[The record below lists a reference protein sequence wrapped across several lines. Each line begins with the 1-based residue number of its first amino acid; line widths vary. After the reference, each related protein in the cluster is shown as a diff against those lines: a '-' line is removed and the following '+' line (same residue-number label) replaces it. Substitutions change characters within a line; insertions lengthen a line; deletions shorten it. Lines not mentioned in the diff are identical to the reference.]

1 MEENEK
7 KVEIISKEEIEKVV
21 NHINEAKEE
30 CLVEEDSNL
39 DLDKVT
45 EAVTNLEGC
54 SAQTVVGILTTSTHQ
69 PPAGAILVVLP
80 RGNQALRAKPLSEPM
95 DLVKKCPACSSEESP
110 EATAE

>member
-1 MEENEK
+1 MEEKEK

-21 NHINEAKEE
+21 NCIKAKEK

-54 SAQTVVGILTTSTHQ
+54 SAQTVVGILTTSMLLL
-69 PPAGAILVVLP
+69 PAGAIMVVLTM
-80 RGNQALRAKPLSEPM
+80 GKQVLRAKALSELM
-95 DLVKKCPACSSEESP
+95 DIVKKCPACSSEESP

>member
-1 MEENEK
+1 MEEKEK
-7 KVEIISKEEIEKVV
+7 KVKIISKEEIEKVV

-30 CLVEEDSNL
+30 CLVEEGSNF

-54 SAQTVVGILTTSTHQ
+54 SAQTVVGILTTSMLLL
-69 PPAGAILVVLP
+69 PARAIMVVLTM
-80 RGNQALRAKPLSEPM
+80 GKQALRAKTLSEIM
-95 DLVKKCPACSSEESP
+95 DTVKKCPACSSEESP

>member
-1 MEENEK
+1 MEEKEK

-54 SAQTVVGILTTSTHQ
+54 SAQTVVGILTTSMLLL
-69 PPAGAILVVLP
+69 PAGAIMAVLTM
-80 RGNQALRAKPLSEPM
+80 GKQALRAKALSELM
-95 DLVKKCPACSSEESP
+95 DIVKECPACSSEESP

>member
-1 MEENEK
+1 MEEKEK

-21 NHINEAKEE
+21 YHINEAKEK

-54 SAQTVVGILTTSTHQ
+54 SAQTVVGILTTSMLLL
-69 PPAGAILVVLP
+69 PAGAIMVVLTM
-80 RGNQALRAKPLSEPM
+80 GKQALRAALSELT
-95 DLVKKCPACSSEESP
+95 DIVKCPACSSEESP

>member
-1 MEENEK
+1 MEEKEK

-21 NHINEAKEE
+21 NCINEAKEK

-54 SAQTVVGILTTSTHQ
+54 SAQTVVGILTTSMLLL
-69 PPAGAILVVLP
+69 PAGAIMVVLTM
-80 RGNQALRAKPLSEPM
+80 GKQALRAKALSELT
-95 DLVKKCPACSSEESP
+95 DIVKKCPACSSEESP

>member
-1 MEENEK
+1 MEEKEK

-21 NHINEAKEE
+21 NCINEAKEK

-39 DLDKVT
+39 DFDKVT

-54 SAQTVVGILTTSTHQ
+54 SAQTVVGILTTSMLLL
-69 PPAGAILVVLP
+69 PAGAIMVVLTM
-80 RGNQALRAKPLSEPM
+80 GKKALRAKTLSELM
-95 DLVKKCPACSSEESP
+95 DIVKKCPACSSEESP

>member
-1 MEENEK
+1 MEEKEK

-21 NHINEAKEE
+21 KHINEAKEE
-30 CLVEEDSNL
+30 CLVEEDSNF

-54 SAQTVVGILTTSTHQ
+54 SAQTVVSILTASMLLLS
-69 PPAGAILVVLP
+69 ASAIMVVLTM
-80 RGNQALRAKPLSEPM
+80 GKQVLRAKTLSEPM
-95 DLVKKCPACSSEESP
+95 DIVKECPACSSEESP